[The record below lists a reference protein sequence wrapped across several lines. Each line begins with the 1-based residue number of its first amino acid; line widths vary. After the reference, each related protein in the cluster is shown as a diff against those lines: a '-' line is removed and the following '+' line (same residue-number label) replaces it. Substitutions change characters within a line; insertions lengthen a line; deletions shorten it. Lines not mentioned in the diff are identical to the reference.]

1 MCSEVA
7 RKLEIGG
14 ILERNNAHKGIDQ
27 GQVYLLIQSID
38 IAKIGMSWH
47 PAAGSTKALDPSC
60 K

>member
-27 GQVYLLIQSID
+27 GQVYFEYNQ
-38 IAKIGMSWH
+38 
-47 PAAGSTKALDPSC
+47 
-60 K
+60 